1 MGKRPKLEV
10 NGVLTKQGLRAI
22 TCANLLLRSLPI
34 YRTRIHPEI
43 TWMCR
48 LVREALLHA

>member
-22 TCANLLLRSLPI
+22 TCANLLLCSLPDTGQGFI
-34 YRTRIHPEI
+34 LKSPG
-43 TWMCR
+43 C
-48 LVREALLHA
+48 AD